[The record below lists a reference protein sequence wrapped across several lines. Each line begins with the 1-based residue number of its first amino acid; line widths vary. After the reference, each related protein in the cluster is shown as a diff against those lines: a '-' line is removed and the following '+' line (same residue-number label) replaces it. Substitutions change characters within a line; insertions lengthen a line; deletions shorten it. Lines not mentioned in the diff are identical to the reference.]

1 MNVKTS
7 HRSVGTYGTVFCAF
21 AGKNELRPQV
31 ESRDTVLM
39 ELWAEF

>member
-21 AGKNELRPQV
+21 AGNNELYPQV